1 MFSHSA
7 KLVDLFLTEQLLCT
21 SDRYLTQARVRVFFL
36 AGVRASCMSPKHG
49 PLSGGRAHRL
59 PEKKATGLA
68 RVSSN
73 GLGGM
78 EGVPVP

>member
-1 MFSHSA
+1 
-7 KLVDLFLTEQLLCT
+7 
-21 SDRYLTQARVRVFFL
+21 
-36 AGVRASCMSPKHG
+36 MSPKHG